1 MDERGKVLLYNALT
15 IIMDN
20 APQEAALKPIVVKE
34 VLKMLGTN
42 IEELAGLGIQIDLKG
57 NLDMIDR

>member
-20 APQEAALKPIVVKE
+20 APQEPALKPVVVKE
-34 VLKMLGTN
+34 ILKMLGTS
-42 IEELAGLGIQIDLKG
+42 IEELAELGIQIDLKG
-57 NLDMIDR
+57 NLDMVDR